1 MRRRTAP
8 VAIVNCRLHL
18 RAGVAYGNCHQR
30 RHREQQQC
38 DASAQYV
45 DLTMKACGILNLTGT
60 QVAIGMDGRG
70 SDILVA
76 GGAVNIA
83 GYGWV

>member
-1 MRRRTAP
+1 
-8 VAIVNCRLHL
+8 
-18 RAGVAYGNCHQR
+18 
-30 RHREQQQC
+30 
-38 DASAQYV
+38 
-45 DLTMKACGILNLTGT
+45 MKACGILNLTGT